1 MMWEDLGK
9 TLTNV
14 AFAGVGLAI
23 VTAEQLGKAGK
34 VLVEKGAVA
43 VEQGKK
49 YGDELQQKLQEDA
62 RRRREE
68 QLDQQISA
76 MDAQQRDALRRRLAE
91 LDDLEREAAE
101 AAAQAEQAHEAE
113 ITEIHGGPQEHQ
125 DGE

>member
-1 MMWEDLGK
+1 MWEDLGK

-113 ITEIHGGPQEHQ
+113 ITEIHGGPQEQ
-125 DGE
+125 EEQE

>member
-113 ITEIHGGPQEHQ
+113 ITEIHGGPQEQ
-125 DGE
+125 EEQE